1 MRFLYTLD
9 ADFPERQA
17 ANYIEHEEYR
27 IHYLHRSL
35 PTSLQPF
42 GTPKKGI
49 KVSRTLITVGY
60 R

>member
-27 IHYLHRSL
+27 IHYRRQLL
-35 PTSLQPF
+35 PTSLPPF
-42 GTPKKGI
+42 GTPKNQG
-49 KVSRTLITVGY
+49 
-60 R
+60 